1 VRLVRDIIQDLN
13 SVNLISNVHES
24 DEKER
29 LFQPAMDISSLTIS
43 LVISRL
49 DKKGIEQ
56 KVFLKNKEF
65 EKVTAIL
72 AKFEK
77 LIAKSDSNIL
87 IKDMQ
92 L

>member
-1 VRLVRDIIQDLN
+1 
-13 SVNLISNVHES
+13 
-24 DEKER
+24 
-29 LFQPAMDISSLTIS
+29 MDISSLTIS

-56 KVFLKNKEF
+56 KVFFKNKEF
-65 EKVTAIL
+65 EKVNAIL